1 MLLYRI
7 AKCQYARDLS
17 GTGARLYGGRWNS
30 IGRPVVYMASS
41 RALAVLEVLVHLPPA
56 LIPNDF
62 CQATFEVPDDAD
74 EIIISSL
81 PPNWQEY
88 PEPSVL
94 KTMGDAFLKANRH
107 LLLKVPSAVVTQE
120 YNYLLNP
127 AHTAMQNV
135 KLVDQV
141 PFNFDERLIG

>member
-7 AKCQYARDLS
+7 AKCQYAHDLS

-30 IGRPVVYMASS
+30 IGRPIVYMASS

-62 CQATFEVPDDAD
+62 CQVTFEVPDDVD
-74 EIIISSL
+74 ELDANML

-94 KTMGDAFLKANRH
+94 KTMGDAFIKDNRH

-127 AHTAMQNV
+127 AHAGMQEV
-135 KLVDQV
+135 RLVNNE

>member
-7 AKCQYARDLS
+7 AKCQYAHDLS

-62 CQATFEVPDDAD
+62 CQVTFEVPDDVD
-74 EIIISSL
+74 ELDANTL
-81 PPNWQEY
+81 PLNWQEY

-94 KTMGDAFLKANRH
+94 KTMGDAFIKANRH

-127 AHTAMQNV
+127 AHAGMQEV
-135 KLVDQV
+135 KLVNNE